1 MKDAMQSTEI
11 AIRHCHGL
19 HEFQQCF
26 ELQRAVWGK
35 TELDVPLPLFVVAA
49 ETGGQVLGAFVREKG
64 DHEKMAGFTL
74 AIAGYRDGLPFLH
87 SHMTA
92 VLENYRDRGIGRRL
106 KLFQREDALQRG
118 IRLVE
123 WTFDPLEVKN
133 AFLNFNRLGAI
144 ARRYLANCYGVTT
157 SPLHGGMPTDR
168 LIAEWW
174 LDSPRVNNLL
184 NGLPQPVPPSSD
196 ARAEILIPAEMPLLR
211 RENSSEALR
220 IQTEVRE
227 QFQSWITKGYAA
239 TAIEITGEGGKY
251 ILQPWNQSPEG
262 TNTK

>member
-1 MKDAMQSTEI
+1 MSATFQSAEI
-11 AIRHCHGL
+11 SVRHCHGL
-19 HEFQQCF
+19 PEFQQCF

-49 ETGGQVLGAFVREKG
+49 ETGGQVLGAFDRET
-64 DHEKMAGFTL
+64 MVGFTL

-92 VLENYRDRGIGRRL
+92 VLENYRDHGIGRRL

-133 AFLNFNRLGAI
+133 AFLNFMRLGAI
-144 ARRYLANCYGVTT
+144 ARRYLPNCYGVTT

-184 NGLPQPVPPSSD
+184 KGAAPVAASSS
-196 ARAEILIPAEMPLLR
+196 AMHAAILIPAEMPLLR
-211 RENSSEALR
+211 RENSSKALQ
-220 IQTEVRE
+220 IQTEVRGK
-227 QFQSWITKGYAA
+227 FQSWIAKGYAA
-239 TAIEITGEGGKY
+239 TAIEINPEGGRY
-251 ILQPWNQSPEG
+251 ILEPWNESPEG
-262 TNTK
+262 THKK